1 MKKIK
6 LLKILS
12 LAPVLIT
19 PLVAASCG
27 NSTVPPKPQRA
38 TDDQITKAI
47 YQVAYSHEIGKS
59 EINEQSL
66 NYQGSTLNNG
76 QETIAFSFSGKKNI
90 DNEYL
95 IDGYKGSLLYGAT
108 KKTFSLKTWN
118 ESTVPGF
125 FNSSTNLPSLLIG
138 TGEDFT
144 VAIGNDDF
152 YSLENLLSRPNA
164 GLEDIFNLFEWNAS
178 RIKAGNF
185 TKKLFMP
192 LLKYTSIP
200 PGHFAVFN
208 IVSGRVVWTN
218 LVHDGKSDY
227 SLKVAHDGNLS
238 SFSLL
243 NQANSQY
250 QLILNRSILVQL
262 QELSQQTPDPS
273 SNPYLQPATY
283 GETLTR
289 HQSFNQ
295 QSDDNYT
302 GMQITN
308 CNAYTNGNSKIND
321 VARCLLSLLTSSKFN
336 LTTILNNQF
345 AAFKLSFTKSN
356 GNWTCQGF
364 QELKT

>member
-12 LAPVLIT
+12 LTPVLIT

-27 NSTVPPKPQRA
+27 NSTVPPTPQRA

-47 YQVAYSHEIGKS
+47 YQVAFEHEIDKS
-59 EINEQSL
+59 EINEQSF
-66 NYQGSTLNNG
+66 NYQASALNNG
-76 QETIAFSFSGKKNI
+76 LETITFSFSENKNI
-90 DNEYL
+90 NNKYL
-95 IDGYKGSLLYGAT
+95 MDGYKGSLLYNAT
-108 KKTFSLKTWN
+108 KKTFSLKSWMQ
-118 ESTVPGF
+118 STVPGF
-125 FNSSTNLPSLLIG
+125 FNSSTNLNTLLIG

-144 VAIGNDDF
+144 VAIGDGDF
-152 YSLENLLSRPNA
+152 GTLQSLLADEKTPLEN
-164 GLEDIFNLFEWNAS
+164 IFNLFEWNAS
-178 RIKAGNF
+178 RIKSGNF
-185 TKKLFMP
+185 TKNLFMP
-192 LLKYTSIP
+192 LLKYGSIP
-200 PGHFAVFN
+200 AGHFAVFH
-208 IVSGRVVWTN
+208 IISGKVMWTN
-218 LVHDGKSDY
+218 LVNEGKSDY
-227 SLKVAHDGNLS
+227 SLKVAHDGKLS

-243 NQANSQY
+243 NQANNQY
-250 QLILNRSILVQL
+250 RLILNRSILLQL

-302 GMQITN
+302 GLQITN

-345 AAFKLSFTKSN
+345 TAFNLSFTKSN
-356 GNWTCQGF
+356 GTWTCRGF